1 MLVLC
6 MGCDLWISSELSRIS
21 LQLMNLTPSQEA
33 ELKRRARAM
42 MGWTALSRW
51 CSVLLNRDVPVS
63 ELKADYA
70 LMIENER
77 NDVRFQLAQTQIDK
91 ALAGDNTM
99 LIWLGKQHLAQTDKA
114 ATEVSGKTDIRIVL
128 APTHEEPKH
137 IQDAEIIAIGP
148 KDASL

>member
-1 MLVLC
+1 
-6 MGCDLWISSELSRIS
+6 
-21 LQLMNLTPSQEA
+21 MNLTPSQEA

-91 ALAGDNTM
+91 ALSGDNTM

-137 IQDAEIIAIGP
+137 IEDAEIIAIGP
-148 KDASL
+148 KGDTP

>member
-1 MLVLC
+1 
-6 MGCDLWISSELSRIS
+6 
-21 LQLMNLTPSQEA
+21 MNLTPSQEA

-51 CSVLLNRDVPVS
+51 CSVLLNRDVPVN
-63 ELKADYA
+63 ELKADYG

-77 NDVRFQLAQTQIDK
+77 NDVRYQLAQTQIDK
-91 ALAGDNTM
+91 ALSGDNTM

-137 IQDAEIIAIGP
+137 IEDAEIIAIGP
-148 KDASL
+148 KDDKL

>member
-1 MLVLC
+1 
-6 MGCDLWISSELSRIS
+6 
-21 LQLMNLTPSQEA
+21 
-33 ELKRRARAM
+33 M

-91 ALAGDNTM
+91 ALSGDNTM

-137 IQDAEIIAIGP
+137 IEDAEIIAIGP
-148 KDASL
+148 KGDTP

>member
-1 MLVLC
+1 
-6 MGCDLWISSELSRIS
+6 
-21 LQLMNLTPSQEA
+21 
-33 ELKRRARAM
+33 

-91 ALAGDNTM
+91 ALSGDNTM

-137 IQDAEIIAIGP
+137 IEDAEIIAIGP

>member
-1 MLVLC
+1 
-6 MGCDLWISSELSRIS
+6 
-21 LQLMNLTPSQEA
+21 MNLTPSQEA